1 MKPYIITST
10 PNKGLTFTRTKVEAK
25 SFTMALL
32 GASLKLPE
40 SEEIISIVEV
50 TK

>member
-1 MKPYIITST
+1 MKLYIITST
-10 PNKGLTFTRTKVEAK
+10 PNKGTSFNRMKLEAKTFTL
-25 SFTMALL
+25 ALL